1 MAEAGKEA
9 DDVSHSL
16 NETCSNF
23 LSIAIDVKAAMIE
36 LPSRATAPLAID
48 PPIDTE
54 KLDHI

>member
-1 MAEAGKEA
+1 MAEAGKEV

-16 NETCSNF
+16 NETCSSF

-36 LPSRATAPLAID
+36 LPSRAAAPFAIY